1 MLSGSR
7 WALPPV
13 SMHERI
19 GEQSA
24 TCATAFAAR
33 RPPTRGVTA
42 AATTAV
48 LATGAPMTP
57 TLPTR
62 DGLSGISSLLA
73 RELMLDPIF
82 PPPVSRSRAW
92 PRGLAWQRIRE
103 CLPDGLP
110 QLGGRVSH
118 VEADILTGGGGAGRP
133 KGIHALFGPR
143 RARAPWLR
151 MDPDD
156 AMALPFPGQP
166 GHGRTAS
173 VRRQPVR
180 IVDWLGRRMGTRE
193 RELLWAAGSGLTA
206 AITSRTG

>member
-62 DGLSGISSLLA
+62 DGLSGIFRLLA

-92 PRGLAWQRIRE
+92 PRGLGWQRIRE
-103 CLPDGLP
+103 CLPDGFAAARGTSESCRSGHLD
-110 QLGGRVSH
+110 RRR
-118 VEADILTGGGGAGRP
+118 AGRP
-133 KGIHALFGPR
+133 PKRHPCALWPAPCSCTVAADGPR
-143 RARAPWLR
+143 
-151 MDPDD
+151 
-156 AMALPFPGQP
+156 
-166 GHGRTAS
+166 
-173 VRRQPVR
+173 
-180 IVDWLGRRMGTRE
+180 
-193 RELLWAAGSGLTA
+193 
-206 AITSRTG
+206 